1 METDAKIWHEVRIV
15 HKAAQIAAYFDGKK
29 LIELKDSTFSEPG
42 MVGLWVKADGK
53 TAFDD
58 FSPRPISGD

>member
-1 METDAKIWHEVRIV
+1 MNTL
-15 HKAAQIAAYFDGKK
+15 HKTCFPPV
-29 LIELKDSTFSEPG
+29 LV